1 MQKII
6 VTQTATEIKLDS
18 LQGNEIVAYRSQNSE
33 NYCIL
38 ARLTK
43 KEDGHN
49 QKFGF
54 VAMNCSNSS
63 PRFAEKTWY
72 DSIRLA
78 SKTRSIVTFA
88 NMTELLTAMLNK
100 TF

>member
-6 VTQTATEIKLDS
+6 VTQTATEIKLDN
-18 LQGNEIVAYRSQNSE
+18 LQGNEIVAYRSQNSV

-43 KEDGHN
+43 KDDGQ
-49 QKFGF
+49 QKYGF
-54 VAMNCSNSS
+54 VAMNCSDSS
-63 PRFAEKTWY
+63 PRFVEKTWF
-72 DSIRLA
+72 DAIRLA
-78 SKTRSIVTFA
+78 SKTRSVVTFA
-88 NMTELLTAMLNK
+88 NMNELLTAMLNK